1 MGNLV
6 KSGMNFAFGRPQR
19 ISFRHRAVLR
29 DDILRKCL
37 ELIPQM
43 ASFEGMIYTSQDK
56 EDLY

>member
-1 MGNLV
+1 MGNSV
-6 KSGMNFAFGRPQR
+6 KSGMNFAFGQPQR
-19 ISFRHRAVLR
+19 ISFYRRAVLR

-37 ELIPQM
+37 ELILQM